1 MRRRNPRLGL
11 IDLWCRHGKWTIKVV
26 ARVCCPA
33 AQHLFQYTAIDEFSR
48 LRYLAAYEDQSTYS
62 SADFLK
68 KAYAFFKRHGFT
80 VECVQTD
87 NGFEFTNRFAQSN
100 RELVTL
106 FERTAAELGIRHKLI
121 RPYTPRHN
129 GKVERSHRNDQ
140 RYFYDWEKFSD
151 VEELNKKLK
160 VHLAWSNRK
169 PMRTLGGKNPLE
181 LLKEKL
187 AAA

>member
-33 AQHLFQYTAIDEFSR
+33 AQHLFQYTAIDEVSR

-62 SADFLK
+62 SANFLK
-68 KAYAFFKRHGFT
+68 KAYAFFNRHGFT

-100 RELVTL
+100 RELITL
-106 FERTAAELGIRHKLI
+106 FEKTAAELGIRHKLI
-121 RPYTPRHN
+121 RPYTFDKPT
-129 GKVERSHRNDQ
+129 GCIKLF
-140 RYFYDWEKFSD
+140 YFARINESFVKFRLHDAISS
-151 VEELNKKLK
+151 LF
-160 VHLAWSNRK
+160 W
-169 PMRTLGGKNPLE
+169 
-181 LLKEKL
+181 
-187 AAA
+187 

>member
-1 MRRRNPRLGL
+1 M
-11 IDLWCRHGKWTIKVV
+11 IDLWSRHGKWTIKVV

-48 LRYLAAYEDQSTYS
+48 LRYLAAYEEQSTYS
-62 SADFLK
+62 SAKFLK

-106 FERTAAELGIRHKLI
+106 FEKTAAELGIQHKLI

-129 GKVERSHRNDQ
+129 GKVERRHRSDQ
-140 RYFYDWEKFSD
+140 ERFYNYLRFYSYEDLLVSMRRY
-151 VEELNKKLK
+151 LRR
-160 VHLAWSNRK
+160 SNRIS
-169 PMRTLGGKNPLE
+169 MAVLGWKSPIQKRQELE
-181 LLKEKL
+181 
-187 AAA
+187 AARVC